1 MSNGTKK
8 KTPQNQEICSS
19 IFFFKY
25 NKMFQLVAEEGAEE
39 RAKVRLP
46 EKAKKS
52 VREADPNR
60 DEVALSVIQTRKDR
74 FRVSI
79 N

>member
-19 IFFFKY
+19 IFFKKY

-46 EKAKKS
+46 EKANNLFGKLIQIGMKL
-52 VREADPNR
+52 PF
-60 DEVALSVIQTRKDR
+60 LSFKQGKTD
-74 FRVSI
+74 FE
-79 N
+79 

>member
-1 MSNGTKK
+1 
-8 KTPQNQEICSS
+8 
-19 IFFFKY
+19 
-25 NKMFQLVAEEGAEE
+25 MFQLVAEEG
-39 RAKVRLP
+39 RGRGKGKGPPSR
-46 EKAKKS
+46 KGKKS